1 MSDDQRF
8 NIRVYGL
15 WLNEGRVLV
24 SEEEIKGT
32 NIIKFPGGGL
42 EFGEGTIDCLKREWK
57 EELDMDIEVLNH
69 FYTTDYYQPS
79 AFDKSQVVSIYYL
92 VKPLTDNNYI
102 VNKNDNEVSYWMK
115 LTDITKDTFPLP
127 IDKRVAEMLLSRFE

>member
-42 EFGEGTIDCLKREWK
+42 EFGEGIIDCLKREWK

-127 IDKRVAEMLLSRFE
+127 IDKRVAEMLLSSFE

>member
-42 EFGEGTIDCLKREWK
+42 EFGEGIIDCLKREWK
-57 EELDMDIEVLNH
+57 EELDMDIEVLKH

-127 IDKRVAEMLLSRFE
+127 IDKRVAEMLLSSFE

>member
-32 NIIKFPGGGL
+32 NIVKFPGGGL
-42 EFGEGTIDCLKREWK
+42 EFGEGAIDCLKREWK
-57 EELDMDIEVLNH
+57 EELDMDVEVLSH

-115 LTDITKDTFPLP
+115 LTDITKETFPLP
-127 IDKRVAEMLLSRFE
+127 VDKRVAEMILSSFE